1 MKSRFLHW
9 PLDRAASE
17 IQGGDTIDFRMYKHI
32 LIFMKIIS
40 LAIKSQLLAFGLL
53 AGTLYAAEPP
63 IELGRVE
70 SGPVASSYPAE
81 ATIEALDAS
90 TVAAQVQGRVV
101 DVRVDAG
108 SRVSRGDIL
117 MRIDASEAD
126 QAVAA
131 ADALVAQA
139 RANLSNAR
147 ASYDRNR
154 SLVARNFI
162 SRSALDQ
169 SEANW
174 RAAEAQLKAATASR
188 AQAATNRGFATV
200 TAPISGIVS
209 ARLIEQGEMAQPGR
223 ALLSMYSPGAMRAV
237 ADLPQYKLD
246 QLRKGALKARVEFPT
261 EGRWVDATSVTL
273 LPSAD
278 PQTHTVRARVQLPSA
293 LPGVVPGMFARV
305 HFLSG
310 EAPRITVPAAA
321 VLRRGEV
328 TAVYVSDGKGG
339 FRMRQVRLGEALDE
353 SRVEVLAGV
362 AGGEE
367 LALDPVRAG
376 MAVKSAAAR

>member
-1 MKSRFLHW
+1 MRRSPGNWRRCVQAELVALGLNELMLNALEHGVLGIGFERKRALIESGRWLAEIDHLEASAASLGPAGVVVLEYRRINELIRFTVRDCGAGFDWRAYMGLDPLRGDAPNGRGIAIARLLCFDSSAFATRDVKSRFLHW

-209 ARLIEQGEMAQPGR
+209 ARLIEQGEMAQPG
-223 ALLSMYSPGAMRAV
+223 
-237 ADLPQYKLD
+237 
-246 QLRKGALKARVEFPT
+246 
-261 EGRWVDATSVTL
+261 
-273 LPSAD
+273 
-278 PQTHTVRARVQLPSA
+278 
-293 LPGVVPGMFARV
+293 V
-305 HFLSG
+305 H
-310 EAPRITVPAAA
+310 
-321 VLRRGEV
+321 
-328 TAVYVSDGKGG
+328 Y
-339 FRMRQVRLGEALDE
+339 
-353 SRVEVLAGV
+353 
-362 AGGEE
+362 
-367 LALDPVRAG
+367 
-376 MAVKSAAAR
+376 

>member
-1 MKSRFLHW
+1 
-9 PLDRAASE
+9 
-17 IQGGDTIDFRMYKHI
+17 MYKHI

-40 LAIKSQLLAFGLL
+40 LAIKSQLLAFGLF

-200 TAPISGIVS
+200 AAPISGIVS

-223 ALLSMYSPGAMRAV
+223 ALLSIYSPGAMRAV